1 MPSYQLETAKATT
14 INQQGKQQFF
24 TRTGPNGSLEPTEF
38 GARTPGGAGVYFD
51 SPEAIDPREGQAKV
65 ARVNPGQTIEG
76 RDIKTA
82 LGKLSNPEAAMPF
95 IGAVAV
101 TDPQTGKTGIE
112 QNAGPGYRTRYNTT
126 GETSIEGI
134 EGVLRE
140 KEERNQRNRA
150 KKSRGRLCLSMKKT
164 YAVK

>member
-1 MPSYQLETAKATT
+1 MNSNVQLISLSWRKWRFATREPVTDAEGKTKLKSVKQANPDIRGLLSALRYTPAQESELANALYQLETAKATT

-76 RDIKTA
+76 RDIKTS
-82 LGKLSNPEAAMPF
+82 LGMLSARSCRP
-95 IGAVAV
+95 
-101 TDPQTGKTGIE
+101 
-112 QNAGPGYRTRYNTT
+112 
-126 GETSIEGI
+126 
-134 EGVLRE
+134 L
-140 KEERNQRNRA
+140 
-150 KKSRGRLCLSMKKT
+150 L
-164 YAVK
+164 